1 MIIQKIKFV
10 SVELKFVH
18 VVCPFSSQV
27 TARRGRASA
36 APRWTVLDHCASLEP
51 RVTSSEMTEFPCST
65 KPNKKNIKKNGTKRC
80 GSDVGFKN
88 LWVPH
93 ALFQPSP
100 GWHDQRFFFRIPT
113 IPKPSNLWPPGCPE
127 RWWCFWGRSIQP
139 TWKWFNSKWLVQ
151 SHQLLA
157 IHGLQQLTENVA
169 IYLLL
174 GNVDLD
180 VGSKISHMKNW

>member
-1 MIIQKIKFV
+1 MN
-10 SVELKFVH
+10 SSLSMSFVH
-18 VVCPFSSQV
+18 FSSQV

-80 GSDVGFKN
+80 RSDVGFKN
-88 LWVPH
+88 RWVPH

-100 GWHDQRFFFRIPT
+100 GWHDQRFFFGFQPFHT
-113 IPKPSNLWPPGCPE
+113 FQPLPPGYPLK
-127 RWWCFWGRSIQP
+127 WWCFWGRS
-139 TWKWFNSKWLVQ
+139 THRHEKLHSKKLVQ

-157 IHGLQQLTENVA
+157 IHGLQQLTGNVA
-169 IYLLL
+169 IYFLL

-180 VGSKISHMKNW
+180 VGIKISHMTNW